1 MTIGVA
7 FTARFDPEAPRRT
20 LVPPLNEA
28 LTGLRSVG
36 WTLALQE
43 MVGRGSGGPTVYRAG
58 AFHDINFFGL
68 FEAPSWAA
76 ALAGIAELDAAG
88 WGRLAATEWLLGP
101 RDLPP
106 TPAAEA
112 PRHALGFLAL
122 WNWNDAWHA
131 ASATERRAYDA
142 ECDVAFAADTGL
154 GADQAGRFATSLTS
168 GWDHVSLWELP
179 DPDMLA
185 ISMGCHERARDFMF
199 TTSSHYIG
207 RAIPFAALEGEA

>member
-7 FTARFDPEAPRRT
+7 FTARLDPDAPRRT
-20 LVPPLNEA
+20 LVPPLQEA
-28 LTGLRSVG
+28 LARLRSVG

-43 MVGRGSGGPTVYRAG
+43 MVGRDRGGPTVYRAD
-58 AFHDINFFGL
+58 AFHDIDLFGL
-68 FEAPSWAA
+68 FEAPTWDA
-76 ALAGIAELDAAG
+76 ALTGIATLESAG

-106 TPAAEA
+106 TPAAA
-112 PRHALGFLAL
+112 PAQGALGFLAL

-131 ASATERRAYDA
+131 ASEIERRAYDA
-142 ECDVAFAADTGL
+142 ECDIAFAADTGL

-168 GWDHVSLWELP
+168 GWDHASLWELP
-179 DPDMLA
+179 DPEVLA
-185 ISMGCHERARDFMF
+185 LSMGWHERVGDFMF

-207 RAIPFAALEGEA
+207 RAIPFAALEGTP

>member
-7 FTARFDPEAPRRT
+7 FTARFEAAAPRRI

-28 LTGLRSVG
+28 LARLRSVG
-36 WTLALQE
+36 WTVALQD
-43 MVGRGSGGPTVYRAG
+43 MVGRRSAGPTVYRAD
-58 AFHDINFFGL
+58 AFHDIDFFGL
-68 FEAPSWAA
+68 FEAPDWDA
-76 ALAGIAELDAAG
+76 ALTGIAALEAAG

-106 TPAAEA
+106 TPAAA
-112 PRHALGFLAL
+112 PPQRALGFLAL

-131 ASATERRAYDA
+131 ASEAERRAYDA

-154 GADQAGRFATSLTS
+154 GADQAGRFATALTS

-179 DPDMLA
+179 DPEILA
-185 ISMGCHERARDFMF
+185 ISMGWHERARDFMF
-199 TTSSHYIG
+199 TASSHCIG
-207 RAIPFAALEGEA
+207 RAIPFADLEGEA